1 MYRLKE
7 TVEAYQLTNNVKS
20 LEVIQN
26 NIEREVN
33 ARFLDGNI
41 TLSVDLST
49 DETERETVVVSK
61 GDWLIKTSKG
71 LIVLSD
77 KEFNEKYEKVFKRK
91 SRAKANGGK

>member
-26 NIEREVN
+26 NIDREVN

-49 DETERETVVVSK
+49 DETERETVIVSK
-61 GDWLIKTSKG
+61 GDWLIQTSKG